1 MFKMLVCIG
10 GGSAVGGVLRFLVS
24 RWIQSAVDVALPW
37 GTLVVNVAGCFI
49 IGLVY
54 GLCDR
59 HFCISPE
66 MKAFLTVGFC
76 GGFTTFSTF
85 ANENYLLLVTS
96 NIAVCIYAGLS
107 FAVGLLFVHLG
118 YAFARVF

>member
-10 GGSAVGGVLRFLVS
+10 AGSAVGGVLRFLVS
-24 RWIQSAVDVALPW
+24 RWIQSAVDVAFPW

-66 MKAFLTVGFC
+66 MKAFLTVHHSGYESIPFGWLLRWVHHIFHFC
-76 GGFTTFSTF
+76 Q
-85 ANENYLLLVTS
+85 
-96 NIAVCIYAGLS
+96 
-107 FAVGLLFVHLG
+107 
-118 YAFARVF
+118 